1 MQERVEYYQPSSLE
15 ELNEILPKLTKK
27 SAILAGGT
35 DLLITVRDK
44 HPEIDCWLSLWSVKE
59 LWKIEET
66 GAFLKIGAMV
76 THSQAAK
83 HPLIKKYFQA
93 LSMSCGKVGS
103 QQVRNKGTLAGSI
116 ANASPAGDIM
126 PCMYLFDGEIEL
138 LSSEGIRRIKAKKY
152 LDDEIRRKKEIRE
165 VITALYL
172 PIDKSKKSC
181 FVKLGSRREVT
192 IAQISMCV
200 SWKES
205 CEERKEITAYV
216 GAIDR
221 KPVEFD
227 GCRWLSGKEEIEKSG
242 EEASKILRE
251 QIKNVRLNRK
261 RESKMKFTQEEKL
274 YKERAAK
281 GVIFDVLELMEAQ

>member
-1 MQERVEYYQPSSLE
+1 MQEGVKYYQPSSFE
-15 ELNEILPKLTKK
+15 ELYEVLPVLTEK
-27 SAILAGGT
+27 SVILAGGT
-35 DLLITVRDK
+35 DLLITVRNK
-44 HPEIDCWLSLWSVKE
+44 HPEIDCWLSLWSLDE
-59 LWKIEET
+59 LKKIEKEEN
-66 GAFLKIGAMV
+66 FLKIGAMV
-76 THSQAAK
+76 THNQVAE

-93 LSMSCGKVGS
+93 LSMACSRVGS

-138 LSSEGIRRIKAKKY
+138 LSSIGKRRIKAKEY
-152 LDDEIRRKKEIRE
+152 LNDEIRRKKENKE
-165 VITALYL
+165 VIIALYL
-172 PIDKSKKSC
+172 PIDKEKKSC
-181 FVKLGSRREVT
+181 FVKLGSRQEVT

-200 SWKES
+200 AWKES
-205 CEERKEITAYV
+205 GKGREKIASYI
-216 GAIDR
+216 GAID
-221 KPVEFD
+221 KTPVEFG
-227 GCRWLSGKEEIEKSG
+227 GCSWLSGEEEIEKSG